1 MHVGFTLYAINT
13 ILGHYG
19 HFGTSW
25 QESFRAHKKRRRLV
39 LTGSQNIRL
48 HLSMEQR
55 TSQNIKFSILSY
67 EAQKS
72 VQKSGAQWRTLYV
85 LDHLA
90 FG

>member
-1 MHVGFTLYAINT
+1 MA
-13 ILGHYG
+13 ILGLLG
-19 HFGTSW
+19 RNLLGLT
-25 QESFRAHKKRRRLV
+25 KRDGGLCLQARKIAP
-39 LTGSQNIRL
+39 SIRL